1 MRGSFHDAG
10 SFAGVFVLLVS
21 RLARGNAIAK
31 QFARSRRAKLLRSFH
46 KLRRSNRASISGMI
60 GPAQLHHPCGRNG
73 HVSCFIARAAMFV
86 KAVLSIPPLRW
97 ALCRIIRWR
106 VQEKMAEIEPYL
118 NSHDR
123 ILDVGSGNSVLTQE
137 LRGQGYKV
145 LPVDVKNHS
154 FVDEIVPILY
164 DGRILPFCQNSFDV
178 ALLITVLHHTS
189 DPDSILNEAR
199 RVARRI
205 IVIEEIYENRFEKY
219 FTYVIDSLFN
229 LEFFGH
235 PRSNRT
241 DSEWRRTFN
250 RLCLNVRSA
259 DYSRSLAFLR
269 RVTYVLDRA

>member
-1 MRGSFHDAG
+1 MLF
-10 SFAGVFVLLVS
+10 
-21 RLARGNAIAK
+21 
-31 QFARSRRAKLLRSFH
+31 
-46 KLRRSNRASISGMI
+46 
-60 GPAQLHHPCGRNG
+60 
-73 HVSCFIARAAMFV
+73 
-86 KAVLSIPPLRW
+86 KAVLSIRPIHWTLGQ
-97 ALCRIIRWR
+97 LIRWR

-118 NSHDR
+118 DSHDR
-123 ILDVGSGNSVLTQE
+123 ILDVGSGNCVLTQE

-145 LPVDVKNHS
+145 LPVDVKKHNL
-154 FVDEIVPILY
+154 VDAIVPILY
-164 DGRILPFCQNSFDV
+164 DGRTLPFCQNSFDV

-189 DPDSILNEAR
+189 DPESVLNEAR
-199 RVARRI
+199 RVAQRI

-259 DYSRSLAFLR
+259 DYSRSLVFLR